1 MIKPFKTLLFLL
13 SVFIVFLG
21 ISFFFPSG
29 KKNIAKITLY
39 VPSTDS
45 LLGAITSKP
54 AMAEQPEANKKPP
67 IMLNAEVDSNK
78 TVLPTPE
85 NGEFKKSMM
94 KTDTL
99 TRNTSLAYS
108 TNSTA
113 TDKLFL

>member
-29 KKNIAKITLY
+29 KNNLTKIALY

-54 AMAEQPEANKKPP
+54 TIAEQPEVNKKPP
-67 IMLNAEVDSNK
+67 S
-78 TVLPTPE
+78 
-85 NGEFKKSMM
+85 
-94 KTDTL
+94 
-99 TRNTSLAYS
+99 
-108 TNSTA
+108 
-113 TDKLFL
+113 